1 MSGMGPDYL
10 PCAAGC
16 RSCGENSEHCQHDG
30 HTSGNGGKDEGGNL
44 LPGALGRH
52 GVVSIQCLIG
62 ERADSYCH

>member
-16 RSCGENSEHCQHDG
+16 RSCGENSKHCQHDG

-44 LPGALGRH
+44 LPGALG
-52 GVVSIQCLIG
+52 
-62 ERADSYCH
+62 